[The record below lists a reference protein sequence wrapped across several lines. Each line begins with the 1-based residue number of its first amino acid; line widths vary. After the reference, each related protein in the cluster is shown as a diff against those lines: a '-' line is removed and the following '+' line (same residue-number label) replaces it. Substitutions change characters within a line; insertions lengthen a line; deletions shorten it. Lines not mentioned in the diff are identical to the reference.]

1 MLKRF
6 IASIFILCTILFCLA
21 ETASESNS
29 NTLNISA
36 QVWDNPDSITDFLTA
51 TTLNNSNKHGICYNI
66 PYNKFLIGNIAL
78 KDYANQNP
86 QLQVSHP
93 LVEVEDSYYHNYSEV
108 NGQRGYEFYISGNKV
123 VSRVDYFTRSW
134 EHFDSEYL
142 TYHFP
147 KDWPIPP
154 EAMQILDKRI
164 ESFFSY
170 FPQQNH
176 ELDSLGVKKLDYF
189 YCPDL
194 DTIEDL
200 TSYKTRGIL
209 LLNQD
214 YVISTYP
221 AHFHEVTHFL
231 INYYL
236 KSNELYTHTFLQEGL
251 AVAIGGRGGH
261 STQALMEAGK
271 FLIDTGMVNYT
282 DYYDVA
288 MFRAEHPSLSYPVA
302 GLLTRVMLDHYTS
315 QEYIALY
322 KKYSNS
328 TGSFA
333 KINELNWLTKD
344 LIDDYMK
351 DNSFRTIFFSTAEQE
366 YKNIYSSETLNISVS
381 KEMLQFKCKGNIN
394 FDFKDNSFNESENG
408 RYSLNCSN
416 EEIKLT
422 DNLLDEVICCWSIN
436 FTLSDEQ
443 IPFVNGYYQFFL
455 KKDVI
460 DIE

>member
-6 IASIFILCTILFCLA
+6 IASIFILGMILFCIEA
-21 ETASESNS
+21 TASENNS
-29 NTLNISA
+29 KPVNISA
-36 QVWDNPDSITDFLTA
+36 QVWDKPDLIDDYLTPITVH
-51 TTLNNSNKHGICYNI
+51 NSNKHSISYNI
-66 PYNKFLIGNIAL
+66 PYNKFLIGNIGL
-78 KDYANQNP
+78 KDYSIQNP
-86 QLQVSHP
+86 QRKVSHP
-93 LVEVEDSYYHNYSEV
+93 LVKVEDSFYHNYTEV
-108 NGQRGYEFYISGNKV
+108 NGQRGYEFYISENQV
-123 VSRVDYFTRSW
+123 LSRVDYHTRAW
-134 EHFDSEYL
+134 KQLDSEYL

-147 KDWPIPP
+147 KDSPIPQ

-170 FPQQNH
+170 FPEENH
-176 ELDSLGVKKLDYF
+176 ELDSLRINKLDYF

-194 DTIEDL
+194 DTIEEL
-200 TSYKTRGIL
+200 TSYQTRGIF

-214 YVISTYP
+214 YIVSTYP

-261 STQALMEAGK
+261 STHALMEAGK
-271 FLIDTGMVNYT
+271 FLIDTGMVDFS
-282 DYYDVA
+282 DYYDLA

-302 GLLTRVMLDHYTS
+302 GLLTRIMLNHYS
-315 QEYIALY
+315 PQEYLALY

-328 TGSFA
+328 SGNFP
-333 KINELNWLTKD
+333 KISELKWLTKD

-351 DNSFRTIFFSTAEQE
+351 DNPFRRIFFSVDEDDFR
-366 YKNIYSSETLNISVS
+366 NIYTSETLNISVS
-381 KEMLQFKCKGNIN
+381 KEMLQFKCMGNIN
-394 FDFKDNSFNESENG
+394 FDFKNDSFNEKENG
-408 RYSLNCSN
+408 RYSLNCSD

-422 DNLLDEVICCWSIN
+422 DNLLDEVIATWSVN
-436 FTLSDEQ
+436 FTLSDEK

-455 KKDVI
+455 KKDVF
-460 DIE
+460 DIK